1 MVSHNYFSLLRRAAG
16 PVLVAAVA
24 LSTAN
29 CGAQTAFHGGVA
41 LYRQNK
47 LEKALPLFERAA
59 KETPRN
65 PDVHAYLAE
74 TLRRMKRIDEAVE
87 SARKAV
93 AIDPCHSFGHT
104 VLAEAYCPR
113 YGGWKN
119 TNADTTWR
127 HLLKAVECDSTDGNP
142 WTILWIEA
150 MERGNRA
157 LEKKALRSFITTG
170 FLAPPLL
177 AYNRWVLKGLP
188 ENSLL
193 LTNGDMDTYPAV
205 ALQEFEKIRPDVA
218 VVNLPLLNI
227 PWYAR
232 MVRDRY
238 AVPLPFTDDKLGSLK
253 PSKANGGPMVTVS
266 KKIVAGWLDMQKD
279 GKFPRPLAVAATVS
293 DRDFTLDSQ
302 DRMRLSGPFYL
313 CFPEKIDVP
322 QDSSMLRIS
331 LESINPDDFAASF
344 VGVGDR
350 SPVRITHTDRV
361 ATNVTALALGYG
373 YLLLESG
380 RAFEAYE
387 WATWAEHFEA
397 KTKVGPVFA
406 KQTKEL
412 KESAKK
418 KMK

>member
-1 MVSHNYFSLLRRAAG
+1 MASRNIFSCPPLAGIAVLTIVTLLLASCIVQSDFDEG
-16 PVLVAAVA
+16 I
-24 LSTAN
+24 
-29 CGAQTAFHGGVA
+29 A
-41 LYRQNK
+41 LYRQNQLK
-47 LEKALPLFERAA
+47 EALPLFERAA
-59 KETPRN
+59 KEDARN

-74 TLRRMKRIDEAVE
+74 TLRRMKRIDEAVKT
-87 SARKAV
+87 ARKAI
-93 AIDPCHSFGHT
+93 AMDPCHSFAHT

-127 HLLKAVECDSTDGNP
+127 HLLKAVECDSTDGNA
-142 WTILWIEA
+142 WTIIWIEA
-150 MERGNRA
+150 MQRGNPA

-218 VVNLPLLNI
+218 IVNLPLLNI

-238 AVPLPFTDDKLGSLK
+238 AVPLPFTDKELDSVR
-253 PSKANGGPMVTVS
+253 PSKANSGRMVTVS
-266 KKIVAGWLDMQKD
+266 KKIVAGWLDMQKA
-279 GKFPRPLAVAATVS
+279 GKFPRPLAVAATVG
-293 DRDFTLDSQ
+293 DRDFTPDSR
-302 DRMRLSGPFYL
+302 DRMKLSGPFYL

-322 QDSSMLRIS
+322 KDSTMLRIS

-380 RAFEAYE
+380 RASEAYE
-387 WATWAEHFEA
+387 WATWAEEFES
-397 KTKVGPVFA
+397 KTKAGPVFA
-406 KQTKEL
+406 EQIKKL